1 MTDSASDD
9 RADVGGFRIAV
20 VGSGPSGFYAT
31 EALLRADTPLAVD
44 LFERLPVPYGL
55 VRFGVAPD
63 HPKLKLVTAAFDRIA
78 TTPGFRF
85 IGGVAIGRDV
95 TLDELRESYDA
106 VVLATGADVSR
117 SLGIPGEDLPGSHH
131 AGDFVAWYN
140 GHPDFRDC
148 QFDLDCEA
156 ATVVGHGNVALDVA
170 RILAKTADELRR
182 TDIAAHA
189 LEVLAESRIREIHVV
204 GRGRPP
210 QAKFTAK
217 ELRDF
222 LDLETCDTTIDS
234 RDIVSDDFVPD
245 NPHDPELAEKL
256 ALLGTFSQQALTK
269 PRRCTFRFG
278 LSPVAI
284 KGRSRIEAIVFEQQK
299 SKAIEELDCGLCFR
313 SIGRQTVP
321 LAGVPYDDLRGVHAN
336 IEGRVADGPS
346 VIAGLYVCGW
356 SKRGPSGT
364 IGTNRGCGMATAAAV
379 LADLPA
385 RRGQRSGDPDALLA
399 RLRPRVARIVSYR
412 DWVAIDAA
420 EKRRG
425 APLGKPRE
433 KFVSVADMLA
443 ATDA

>member
-1 MTDSASDD
+1 MTESALD
-9 RADVGGFRIAV
+9 RAGAGGFRIAV
-20 VGSGPSGFYAT
+20 IGSGPSGFYAT
-31 EALLRADTPLAVD
+31 EALLRSGAPLAVD
-44 LFERLPVPYGL
+44 MFERLPVPYGL

-78 TTPGFRF
+78 TAPGFRF
-85 IGGVAIGRDV
+85 IGGVAVGGDV
-95 TLDELRESYDA
+95 TIDELRESYDA

-117 SLGIPGEDLPGSHH
+117 SLGVPGEDLSGSHH

-140 GHPDFRDC
+140 GHPNYRDC

-156 ATVVGHGNVALDVA
+156 ATVIGHGNVALDVA

-182 TDIAAHA
+182 TDIAGHA
-189 LEVLAESRIREIHVV
+189 LEVLAESHIREIHVV
-204 GRGRPP
+204 GRGKPS

-222 LDLETCDTTIDS
+222 LELNECDASVLD
-234 RDIVSDDFVPD
+234 RDATPDDFRPE

-256 ALLGTFSQQALTK
+256 SLLCAFSQQISTK
-269 PRRCTFRFG
+269 RRRCVFRFG
-278 LSPVAI
+278 LSPLAI
-284 KGRSRIEAIVFEQQK
+284 SGRGRVETMSFAQRDSPAMEDIN
-299 SKAIEELDCGLCFR
+299 CGLVFR
-313 SIGRQTVP
+313 SIGCRTTP
-321 LAGVPYDDLRGVHAN
+321 LAGVPYNEHRGVHAN
-336 IEGRVADGPS
+336 IEGRVADGSS

-364 IGTNRGCGMATAAAV
+364 IGTNRGCGMATAKAV
-379 LADLPA
+379 LADLPT
-385 RRGQRSGDPDALLA
+385 RRGQRSGDPDVLLA
-399 RLRPRVARIVSYR
+399 RLSQRVARIVSYR

-425 APLGKPRE
+425 AQLGKPRE

-443 ATDA
+443 AANA

>member
-1 MTDSASDD
+1 MTTHAPDK
-9 RADVGGFRIAV
+9 ADAGTVRIAV
-20 VGSGPSGFYAT
+20 VGSGPSGFYVT
-31 EALLRADTPLAVD
+31 EALLRAGVPLTVD
-44 LFERLPVPYGL
+44 MLEQLPVPYGL

-78 TTPGFRF
+78 TASGFRF
-85 IGGVAIGRDV
+85 IGGVAVGSDV
-95 TLDELRESYDA
+95 TIDELRESYDA
-106 VVLATGADVSR
+106 VVIATGADVSR

-131 AGDFVAWYN
+131 AGDFVGWYN

-189 LEVLAESRIREIHVV
+189 LEVLAESRIRQIHVV

-210 QAKFTAK
+210 QSKFSAK

-222 LDLETCDTTIDS
+222 FDLETCDTTIDG
-234 RDIVSDDFVPD
+234 RDVVPDDFTPD
-245 NPHDPELAEKL
+245 NRQDPELAEKL
-256 ALLGTFSQQALTK
+256 ALLRTFSQQALTK

-284 KGRSRIEAIVFEQQK
+284 EGQGRVEAIVFEQQK
-299 SKAIEELDCGLCFR
+299 SNTIEELDCGLCFR
-313 SIGRQTVP
+313 SIGRQTAR

-336 IEGRVADGPS
+336 IDGRVAIGGS

-364 IGTNRGCGMATAAAV
+364 IGTNRGCGVATAEAV

-385 RRGQRSGDPDALLA
+385 GAGRRSGDPDALLA
-399 RLRPRVARIVSYR
+399 RLRQRVARIVSYR
-412 DWVAIDAA
+412 DWVTIDVA

>member
-1 MTDSASDD
+1 MTESASD
-9 RADVGGFRIAV
+9 RADAGGFRIAV
-20 VGSGPSGFYAT
+20 IGSGPSGFYAT
-31 EALLRADTPLAVD
+31 EALLRSGTPLAVD
-44 LFERLPVPYGL
+44 MFERLPVPYGL

-63 HPKLKLVTAAFDRIA
+63 HPKLKLVTGAFDRIA
-78 TTPGFRF
+78 ATPGFRF
-85 IGGVAIGRDV
+85 LGGVAVGRDV
-95 TLDELRESYDA
+95 TLNELRESYDA
-106 VVLATGADVSR
+106 VVLATGADVSL
-117 SLGIPGEDLPGSHH
+117 SLGVPGEDLAGNHH
-131 AGDFVAWYN
+131 AGDFVGWYN

-148 QFDLDCEA
+148 QFDLGCEV
-156 ATVVGHGNVALDVA
+156 ATVIGHGNVALDVA

-189 LEVLAESRIREIHVV
+189 LEVLAESRIREIHVI

-210 QAKFTAK
+210 QAKFSAK

-222 LDLETCDTTIDS
+222 LDLEICHTTIDS
-234 RDIVSDDFVPD
+234 RDVEPDDFVPD
-245 NPHDPELAEKL
+245 NPLDPELAEKL
-256 ALLGTFSQQALTK
+256 ALLGAFSKQALTK

-284 KGRSRIEAIVFEQQK
+284 KGRSRMEAIVFEQQK
-299 SKAIEELDCGLCFR
+299 SKAIEEFDCGLCFR
-313 SIGRQTVP
+313 SIGRQTIP
-321 LAGVPYDDLRGVHAN
+321 LAGVPYDGLRGVHAN

-364 IGTNRGCGMATAAAV
+364 IGTNSGCRMATIESV

-399 RLRPRVARIVSYR
+399 RLRQRVARVVSYR

-425 APLGKPRE
+425 AALGKPRE
-433 KFVSVADMLA
+433 KFVSLADMLA
-443 ATDA
+443 AADA